1 MSEYVEREARLFQAG
16 YYPDKGFSRTPDDL
30 DAIIAATQAGGRV
43 PLIVEHLPDHV
54 ELGEVL
60 PETLRRAGNWL
71 LGRVR
76 LPLAVF
82 NGLKTKGLS
91 VRINR
96 LTNCIADLSLTPT
109 PRVTG
114 AVLMSNRESGD
125 HIVFTGGILMPED
138 VTEVID
144 APEPVEQEA
153 PVEAVADEA
162 EAGLSILRRIGA
174 ALSFS
179 RPDIAESADPAAKPE
194 QTETEAD
201 VNDAVTPLL
210 ARIEALEARTAEQ
223 DAAFSEQRIAAA
235 VDRRVAP
242 RLARC
247 VEVLRTASDG
257 VTFSDGDNEVTL
269 SRDEAAD
276 ELLEALAGGVPSG
289 SQFSARD
296 VSAELDF
303 SDRAAEIASKLRREH
318 PEMSLTQA
326 QAQADQLVLSG
337 QEV

>member
-1 MSEYVEREARLFQAG
+1 
-16 YYPDKGFSRTPDDL
+16 
-30 DAIIAATQAGGRV
+30 
-43 PLIVEHLPDHV
+43 
-54 ELGEVL
+54 
-60 PETLRRAGNWL
+60 
-71 LGRVR
+71 
-76 LPLAVF
+76 
-82 NGLKTKGLS
+82 
-91 VRINR
+91 
-96 LTNCIADLSLTPT
+96 
-109 PRVTG
+109 
-114 AVLMSNRESGD
+114 
-125 HIVFTGGILMPED
+125 MPED

-257 VTFSDGDNEVTL
+257 VTFSDGDTKVTL